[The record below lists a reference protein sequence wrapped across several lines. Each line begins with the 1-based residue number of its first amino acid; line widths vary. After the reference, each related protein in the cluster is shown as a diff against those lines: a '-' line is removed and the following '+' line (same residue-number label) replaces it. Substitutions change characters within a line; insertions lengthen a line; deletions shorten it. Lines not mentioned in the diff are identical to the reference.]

1 MMSAQERAGGGTAM
15 FPFPGS
21 GPDPAADFGDP
32 YDFDDDVRDFGDDGY
47 GPDGYD
53 ADGYGPGEDGGV
65 DDDGIDDGDF
75 AFGDEEAGD
84 RPTGLPADDGTD
96 EGEQS
101 PGRQWVGQVAQAV
114 VGLLCGAVIFF
125 GFSWLW
131 TKNSVAAFVAALVV
145 TGCLVLL
152 ARKLR
157 GDDLQIILL
166 AVLAGLFCTVS
177 PAALLMLGQ

>member
-1 MMSAQERAGGGTAM
+1 MVSAQERAGGGTAM
-15 FPFPGS
+15 FAFPGS
-21 GPDPAADFGDP
+21 GQDAAAELGDP
-32 YDFDDDVRDFGDDGY
+32 YDFDDDVGDFGD
-47 GPDGYD
+47 D
-53 ADGYGPGEDGGV
+53 ADGYGPDEDGGV
-65 DDDGIDDGDF
+65 DDGDF
-75 AFGDEEAGD
+75 AFDDEEADD

-96 EGEQS
+96 EGERS
-101 PGRQWVGQVAQAV
+101 PGRQWVGQVAQAA

-131 TKNSVAAFVAALVV
+131 AKNSVAAFVAALVV